1 MRYILS
7 RNPTSEEII
16 EYFPINLTS
25 VRRSTFMVCAVVST
39 LGEMF
44 YINTYINM
52 HMHAYIHKKGE
63 MFHPVLSKLS

>member
-1 MRYILS
+1 
-7 RNPTSEEII
+7 
-16 EYFPINLTS
+16 
-25 VRRSTFMVCAVVST
+25 MVCAVVST

-44 YINTYINM
+44 YMNTYINM